1 MIYKPMN
8 RMKRIAVNT
17 SVIVGGSNGI
27 GRHLAQRHAD
37 RGHSVFIT
45 SRDAARA
52 KEAAAH
58 IDGNTTGL
66 AMNLAEPETIAGAL
80 QSIGEVDHLV
90 ISAVPQ
96 YVNTFADFDIAQ
108 AVEAVTVKLVGY
120 TATIRALRDRF
131 TSNASVVLFGGL
143 AKDRPYPGSTMVT
156 TFNGGIATL
165 INTLAVEMAPYRVN
179 AIHPG
184 VVGDS
189 PKWLHARDTHPHVQR
204 TPIGRL
210 VTMDEVVDAVD
221 FLLSNGGMNGS
232 NLYVDGGLL
241 TS

>member
-1 MIYKPMN
+1 
-8 RMKRIAVNT
+8 VST
-17 SVIVGGSNGI
+17 SIIVGGSNGI

-37 RGHSVFIT
+37 RGDKVFIT
-45 SRDAARA
+45 SRDEARA
-52 KEAAAH
+52 KEVASEIGGSA
-58 IDGNTTGL
+58 IGL
-66 AMNLAEPETIAGAL
+66 GMDLARPETIAAAL
-80 QSIGEVDHLV
+80 QSIGEVDRLI

-131 TSNASVVLFGGL
+131 TPESSVVLFGGL

-156 TFNGGIATL
+156 IFNGGIATL
-165 INTLAVEMAPYRVN
+165 INTLAVEMAPCRVN

-189 PKWLHARDTHPHVQR
+189 PKWLHVRDTHPHVQR

-210 VTMDEVVDAVD
+210 VTMDEVVDAVE
-221 FLLSNGGMNGS
+221 FLLGNGGMNGT

-241 TS
+241 TN

>member
-1 MIYKPMN
+1 M
-8 RMKRIAVNT
+8 RRIAVST

-27 GRHLAQRHAD
+27 GRHLAQRHAH
-37 RGHSVFIT
+37 RGNRVFIT
-45 SRDAARA
+45 SRDEARA
-52 KEAAAH
+52 KETASE
-58 IDGNTTGL
+58 IGSKTIGL
-66 AMNLAEPETIAGAL
+66 AIDLARPETLAAAL
-80 QSIGEVDHLV
+80 QSIPEVDNLV

-108 AVEAVTVKLVGY
+108 AVEAVTVKLVSY

-131 TSNASVVLFGGL
+131 TPDASVVLFGGL
-143 AKDRPYPGSTMVT
+143 AKDRPYPGSTIVT

-165 INTLAVEMAPYRVN
+165 INTLAVEMAPCRVN

-189 PKWLHARDTHPHVQR
+189 PKWLSVRDTHPHVER

-210 VTMDEVVDAVD
+210 VTMDEVADAVD
-221 FLLSNGGMNGS
+221 FLLVNGAMNGT

-241 TS
+241 TN

>member
-1 MIYKPMN
+1 MS
-8 RMKRIAVNT
+8 T
-17 SVIVGGSNGI
+17 SVIIGGSSGI
-27 GRHLAQRHAD
+27 GRHVAERHAHN
-37 RGHSVFIT
+37 GHVVFIT
-45 SRDAARA
+45 SRDEARA
-52 KEAAAH
+52 EQTASE
-58 IDGNTTGL
+58 IGGNTTGL
-66 AMNLAEPETIAGAL
+66 AINLAKPETIAAAL
-80 QSIGEVDHLV
+80 QSIPEVDNLV

-108 AVEAVTVKLVGY
+108 AVESVTVKLVGY

-131 TSNASVVLFGGL
+131 TPDTSVVLFGGL

-165 INTLAVEMAPYRVN
+165 VNTLAVEMAPCRVN

-189 PKWLHARDTHPHVQR
+189 PKWLSVRDTHPHVER

-210 VTMDEVVDAVD
+210 VTMDEVADAVD
-221 FLLSNGGMNGS
+221 FLLANGGMNGT

-241 TS
+241 TT